1 MYDQIR
7 IYFYKHIQSVFL
19 ELGMQ
24 LFSLCH
30 EARMYGATFPHSKI
44 ISHSPVFSLDVS

>member
-7 IYFYKHIQSVFL
+7 IYLYISKGVFPA
-19 ELGMQ
+19 LGMQ

-30 EARMYGATFPHSKI
+30 EARMYGTLAHSKT
-44 ISHSPVFSLDVS
+44 ISHSPVFSLTVA